1 MTQIWNEKIALL
13 LYYFQNFICSYKQQV
28 VHRVFYLMESFALL
42 YLQLEDHSETFA
54 QFMQTMTQRK
64 QTPAKEQDCFELFP
78 NCGTEELYVLIE
90 QEKKWKQPIRQEK
103 PIIHLHLIYESIV
116 SKMKY
121 IDLDHSIRTLQIL
134 CYEKWIRK
142 IMKLPT
148 LARE

>member
-78 NCGTEELYVLIE
+78 NCGTEELYVLKE
-90 QEKKWKQPIRQEK
+90 EEKKWKQLIRQEK
-103 PIIHLHLIYESIV
+103 P
-116 SKMKY
+116 
-121 IDLDHSIRTLQIL
+121 
-134 CYEKWIRK
+134 
-142 IMKLPT
+142 
-148 LARE
+148 